1 MEWIR
6 KTKGPIKIDVGLY
19 LENLIIAELDRCDAS
34 DLTVCIGTDSQR
46 KHGGYTYATAV
57 VLVTKG
63 KGGKVI
69 SRKTFEKGKIELVR
83 RMSKEVM
90 MSIMTAYELKP
101 IFDKYDVNIEIHA
114 DINQNP
120 KYDSNKA
127 LKEAVAQ
134 ISSMGGY
141 FNNYSYRVKPD
152 AWASSTGADK
162 LCQ

>member
-6 KTKGPIKIDVGLY
+6 KHKGPIKEEIGLY
-19 LENLIIAELDRCDAS
+19 LENLIIAELEKFPAS
-34 DLTVCIGTDSQR
+34 DITVCIGTDSQR

-57 VLVTKG
+57 ILVTKG
-63 KGGKVI
+63 KGGKII
-69 SRKTFEKGKIELVR
+69 SRKSFEKGKIELVR
-83 RMSKEVM
+83 RMTKEVM
-90 MSIMTAYELKP
+90 MSIMTAYELKDL
-101 IFDKYDVNIEIHA
+101 FDKYDINIEIHA

-120 KYDSNKA
+120 KHDSNKA
-127 LKEAVAQ
+127 LKEAVSQ
-134 ISSMGGY
+134 ITAMGGY

>member
-6 KTKGPIKIDVGLY
+6 KHKGPIKEDIGLY
-19 LENLIIAELDRCDAS
+19 LENLIIGELAKFPAS
-34 DLTVCIGTDSQR
+34 DITVCIGTDSQR
-46 KHGGYTYATAV
+46 KNGGYNFATAII
-57 VLVTKG
+57 LVTKG

-69 SRKTFEKGKIELVR
+69 SRRTYEKGKMELVR
-83 RMSKEVM
+83 RMHKEVT
-90 MSIMTAYELKP
+90 MSIMAAYELKD
-101 IFDKYDVNIEIHA
+101 IFDKYDINVEIHA

-120 KYDSNKA
+120 KHDSNRA

-134 ISSMGGY
+134 IMAMGGY
-141 FNNYSYRVKPD
+141 FNNYSYKVKPN